1 MDRVARAASPYR
13 RTTHVY
19 QNLSNRIRRDEAG
32 FTLVELL
39 VVVVIL
45 GILAAIVVF
54 SVRGLDDKGQEAAC
68 NAELN
73 ILMTAQE
80 TNFADHGTWL
90 TDQDDLLAAGY
101 IARRSVLYSIKPPVP
116 PSTTY
121 SFDRLNTDCP
131 APPLPA

>member
-1 MDRVARAASPYR
+1 
-13 RTTHVY
+13 VY
-19 QNLSNRIRRDEAG
+19 ENLSNRIRRDEAG

-39 VVVVIL
+39 VVVIIL

-54 SVRGLDDKGQEAAC
+54 SVRGLNDKSQEAAC
-68 NAELN
+68 SADLT

-80 TNFADHGTWL
+80 TNFAEHGTWL
-90 TDQDDLLAAGY
+90 TDQDDLMAAGY
-101 IARRSVLYSIKPPVP
+101 LAERSVLYSIKPPVA

-131 APPLPA
+131 APPPPA